1 MLLHYLIDYLKRYL
15 EEMDDDSFIVSG
27 NLQLPDMKTL
37 QRKLNKFENDLGFMM
52 TYKDLRNTFK
62 ERCIQSGMNIYSV
75 MEIMGISNMKFTLT
89 QDKYSSYEDKR
100 HEINKLSK

>member
-1 MLLHYLIDYLKRYL
+1 
-15 EEMDDDSFIVSG
+15 
-27 NLQLPDMKTL
+27 
-37 QRKLNKFENDLGFMM
+37 
-52 TYKDLRNTFK
+52 
-62 ERCIQSGMNIYSV
+62 MNIYSV